1 MSVDG
6 KSLSENRHTA
16 IVDTGT
22 SLILGSEREV
32 LTLTLTLTLTL
43 SLSLTL
49 TLSLSL
55 CYLSPYLLAIH
66 ERGDG

>member
-32 LTLTLTLTLTL
+32 AELYTRLDLVGQADEYGEIVKP
-43 SLSLTL
+43 
-49 TLSLSL
+49 
-55 CYLSPYLLAIH
+55 CDEIKVRP
-66 ERGDG
+66 

>member
-1 MSVDG
+1 MTVDG

-32 LTLTLTLTLTL
+32 LTL

-49 TLSLSL
+49 TLTLK
-55 CYLSPYLLAIH
+55 P
-66 ERGDG
+66 